1 MHWYMIFGGKND
13 IGVPIPIFSMSKK
26 KKISNAS
33 SCIGINICSFFPHQ
47 I

>member
-26 KKISNAS
+26 KKNL
-33 SCIGINICSFFPHQ
+33 
-47 I
+47 